1 MLLVAFLIIYNI
13 RMQDT
18 TEVPKIHWLSGFIWL
33 AILAPLFFIVYGWAN
48 TYSAGLPV
56 DGVKEF
62 VYDWERHIPF
72 IPWTILPYW
81 SIDFLY
87 GISLFLPLTKFAQR
101 QHALRLLVATP
112 IAAAFFY
119 FYPLTFS
126 GGRPDAE
133 GLWKTLFDALLG
145 FDKPFNQS
153 PSLHI
158 ILLVIIWQIY
168 LPQFKQVGKLLWN
181 VWCFLIGISVLT
193 TFQHHFIDIPA
204 GFLVGVVICFIFP
217 LVKEHQWK
225 WNQVKITRL
234 ARYYLIPA
242 IILLICGMYAPFWP
256 ALVLLW
262 IGFSMLVIGLG
273 YMNFG
278 PIVFQKHDNGTFS
291 FAAKTIH
298 LPYRSISKVV
308 RYFFFSSYKEPQK
321 ITDNLYLGAYAMDH
335 LTPCDAIFDVCS
347 EYERANYKMEY
358 YVNYPLIDLEVPSI
372 GELRLGVEKL
382 DALLQNN
389 RVVFIHCAL
398 GMSRSAILVMGW
410 MLYSKKVRSV
420 EAAIQ
425 YFRDHNFKSNVSD
438 KHITMLHIYSKQLAQ

>member
-1 MLLVAFLIIYNI
+1 M
-13 RMQDT
+13 
-18 TEVPKIHWLSGFIWL
+18 
-33 AILAPLFFIVYGWAN
+33 
-48 TYSAGLPV
+48 
-56 DGVKEF
+56 
-62 VYDWERHIPF
+62 
-72 IPWTILPYW
+72 
-81 SIDFLY
+81 
-87 GISLFLPLTKFAQR
+87 
-101 QHALRLLVATP
+101 ATP

-168 LPQFKQVGKLLWN
+168 LPQFKRVGKLLWN

-204 GFLVGVVICFIFP
+204 GFLVGVAICFIFP

-225 WNQVKITRL
+225 WNQMKITKL
-234 ARYYLIPA
+234 SRYYLIA
-242 IILLICGMYAPFWP
+242 GIILLIGAMYASFWP
-256 ALVLLW
+256 ALILLW

-273 YMNFG
+273 YLNMG
-278 PIVFQKHDNGTFS
+278 AIVFQKQDNGAFS

-298 LPYRSISKVV
+298 LPYRTISKTV
-308 RYFFFSSYKEPQK
+308 RYFFFPSYKEPQK
-321 ITDNLYLGAYAMDH
+321 ITDNLYLGAYGMDH
-335 LTPCDAIFDVCS
+335 MTPCDAIFDVCS
-347 EYERANYKMEY
+347 EYERANYTKEH
-358 YVNYPLIDLEVPSI
+358 YVNYPLIDLQVPSI
-372 GELRLGVEKL
+372 DELKIGVEKL

-410 MLYSKKVRSV
+410 LLYSKKVRSV
-420 EAAIQ
+420 EEAIH
-425 YFRDHNFKSNVSD
+425 YFKEHNFKSNVSE
-438 KHITMLHIYSKQLAQ
+438 KHIAMLHMYSKQIAQ